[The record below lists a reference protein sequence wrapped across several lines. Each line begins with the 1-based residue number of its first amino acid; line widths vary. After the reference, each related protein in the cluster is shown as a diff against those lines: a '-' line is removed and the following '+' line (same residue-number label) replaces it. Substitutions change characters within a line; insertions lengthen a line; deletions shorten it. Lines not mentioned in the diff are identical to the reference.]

1 MAFPS
6 DEELK
11 RIRKLLKNVE
21 GTRIVGEEG
30 TKIEKFKFSL
40 CQNMLGFYK
49 DSGMSK
55 IEFAILL
62 GIDQA
67 IVSKILKCRIE
78 VFTLDRLLKY
88 YEILFPDYK
97 IVIGS

>member
-6 DEELK
+6 EKELK
-11 RIRKLLKNVE
+11 RIRKLLANVE
-21 GTRIVGEEG
+21 GTRIVGGEG

-40 CQNMLGFYK
+40 CQDILGFFN

-55 IEFAILL
+55 VEFSILL

-67 IVSKILKCRIE
+67 LANKVLKCRIE

-88 YEILFPDYK
+88 YEIIFPDYK
-97 IVIGS
+97 ILIRS

>member
-1 MAFPS
+1 MPFPS
-6 DEELK
+6 DKEIK
-11 RIRKLLKNVE
+11 RVLRKLEKVE

-40 CQNMLGFYK
+40 CQNMLGFYLE
-49 DSGMSK
+49 SGMSK
-55 IEFAILL
+55 VEFSIFL

-67 IVSKILKCRIE
+67 LVSKILKCRIE

-88 YEILFPDYK
+88 YEVIFPDYK
-97 IVIGS
+97 VVVES